1 MVSEDWIIID
11 ADGGVMDRE
20 RFLGVIRTG
29 LLSHDRMESDDL
41 RVRLYGECGVVIAL
55 TRTKGKFAGQEFSTR
70 ERASDVFVRH
80 KGEWKCVL
88 TQLTRFAKS

>member
-1 MVSEDWIIID
+1 MVNNDSEAIGRLVSEDWIVID

-55 TRTKGKFAGQEFSTR
+55 TRTKGKFAGTR
-70 ERASDVFVRH
+70 IQHV
-80 KGEWKCVL
+80 
-88 TQLTRFAKS
+88 